1 MRQHVGMLFVKH
13 VVPGIVDGSV
23 TLTFRGWTRAQ
34 AKVGGRYR
42 TWGQLLEVDSI
53 DLVEAAD
60 ITDDDARRAGE
71 ASAAAIIARLG
82 EAAGRPVWRV
92 QFHHVGTDDRIV
104 RRNVDELDDD
114 RRAAIQQRL
123 DRLDKAS
130 ATGPWTA
137 RTLRLIATYPGVVS
151 TALARQMD
159 ADRPAFKINVRKL
172 KEIGLTESLE
182 VGYRLSPLGA
192 AFTGLE
198 AGPRPG
204 TTAAEE

>member
-1 MRQHVGMLFVKH
+1 MQFIKDVI
-13 VVPGIVDGSV
+13 PGIVDGSV
-23 TLTFRGWTRAQ
+23 TITFRGWTRPQ

-42 TWGQLLEVDSI
+42 TWGQLIEVDEI
-53 DLVEAAD
+53 GFVAAND

-82 EAAGRPVWRV
+82 DAAARPVWRV
-92 QFHHVGTDDRIV
+92 SFHHVGPDDRIE
-104 RRNVDELDDD
+104 RRNAADLDDD

-123 DRLDKAS
+123 DRLDKSS

-172 KEIGLTESLE
+172 KELGLTESLE

-192 AFTGLE
+192 AFTGG
-198 AGPRPG
+198 GPELSRG
-204 TTAAEE
+204 TAASTE